1 MCLQQGPIAGGNGKV
16 KMDAA
21 LLTDTFGASQ
31 ASTLTSSR
39 GQRAASKT
47 RSSTA
52 RYSYNDDAD
61 LVEACLAG
69 DEASWEKLVRRYSPL
84 VYSIPRRLGLPTTD
98 ADDVLQ
104 TVFTI
109 AFRRLSGLKN
119 RRCLAAWLITITR
132 RECLHHCR
140 RTPENAELVDEI
152 TDGGT
157 FLTDLVEEQQRRLM
171 VHQALGR
178 LDPNSQAL
186 LSALFLEVP
195 TPSYEA
201 IAQRLGMAVGS
212 IGPARARCL
221 KKLETVLMAVDGE
234 SFQRVAGA
242 HV

>member
-1 MCLQQGPIAGGNGKV
+1 MAIGVYGWGEMVQV

-21 LLTDTFGASQ
+21 LLADTFAAGQTGPLPPGQAQRLAS
-31 ASTLTSSR
+31 R
-39 GQRAASKT
+39 T
-47 RSSTA
+47 RSSAA
-52 RYSYNDDAD
+52 RNTYNDDAN

-157 FLTDLVEEQQRRLM
+157 FLADLVEQQQRRLI
-171 VHQALGR
+171 VHQALSR

-221 KKLETVLMAVDGE
+221 KKLEAALLALDGE
-234 SFQRVAGA
+234 TFHQMVGA